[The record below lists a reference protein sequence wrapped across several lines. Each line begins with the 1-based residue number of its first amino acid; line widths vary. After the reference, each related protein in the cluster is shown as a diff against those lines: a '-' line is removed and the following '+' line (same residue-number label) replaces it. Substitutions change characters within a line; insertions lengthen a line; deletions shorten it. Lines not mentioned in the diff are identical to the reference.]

1 MLRFLWWIVLS
12 ALYCLRAWWMKVPWK
27 QERRFL
33 GRGSFFLAKM
43 LQMSTF
49 KNRKNHTIILEFG
62 RDLNLGALEKVNMD
76 QGKALRERTSAWP
89 YPETNKQVIS
99 SVHHF
104 TLIVNMDKWGKHMP
118 PKKHRPMILGTRF
131 RLQNDQKKC
140 VPNILRHFLGRWFLD
155 KWSSGPC

>member
-1 MLRFLWWIVLS
+1 
-12 ALYCLRAWWMKVPWK
+12 MKVPWK

-76 QGKALRERTSAWP
+76 QGKALRERTSA
-89 YPETNKQVIS
+89 
-99 SVHHF
+99 
-104 TLIVNMDKWGKHMP
+104 
-118 PKKHRPMILGTRF
+118 
-131 RLQNDQKKC
+131 
-140 VPNILRHFLGRWFLD
+140 
-155 KWSSGPC
+155 